1 MINTWPLP
9 PYLTPFLANL
19 VTTFFTSFLTAVTT
33 CIATVDAEFDA
44 EMEQELNKS
53 WDPLPPSPTTTRPP
67 SLLSTALATAPNLFS
82 NWRSLYS
89 SPSPDITSTSMTKV
103 IPETPLPACLRTP
116 LGRKKTPK
124 LAPTST
130 ITTQTNLTPLMSLQ
144 LQISPS
150 NTLISSP
157 LPIST
162 TPFTPQTLPITTMVP
177 PPTSSI
183 TPTLSAPRSSL
194 RPLLEVEPSVLP
206 KYPCAKI
213 KDHKILI
220 NGYQTEV
227 NKFQKAKASGRF
239 PPEINPRLG
248 IRTTQ
253 LSYSNKETYY
263 RAEKAFKEAISDVM
277 IAHYNELISEQ
288 QNLVEEI
295 KQEAR
300 LEYNNE
306 HLVDLMERNSTKM
319 ATAFKYDGRAPR
331 PGLIRY
337 QPRGRARGTPYHKS
351 RRGRGNPF
359 S

>member
-1 MINTWPLP
+1 
-9 PYLTPFLANL
+9 
-19 VTTFFTSFLTAVTT
+19 
-33 CIATVDAEFDA
+33 
-44 EMEQELNKS
+44 
-53 WDPLPPSPTTTRPP
+53 
-67 SLLSTALATAPNLFS
+67 
-82 NWRSLYS
+82 
-89 SPSPDITSTSMTKV
+89 
-103 IPETPLPACLRTP
+103 
-116 LGRKKTPK
+116 
-124 LAPTST
+124 
-130 ITTQTNLTPLMSLQ
+130 MSLQ
-144 LQISPS
+144 LQITPS
-150 NTLISSP
+150 NTPISSP

-162 TPFTPQTLPITTMVP
+162 TPFTPQTLPITTMVL

-239 PPEINPRLG
+239 PPEINPRRG

-253 LSYSNKETYY
+253 LSYPNKETYY

-277 IAHYNELISEQ
+277 IAQYNELIIEQ
-288 QNLVEEI
+288 QHLVEEI

-319 ATAFKYDGRAPR
+319 ATAFKYD
-331 PGLIRY
+331 
-337 QPRGRARGTPYHKS
+337 
-351 RRGRGNPF
+351 
-359 S
+359 